1 MPSEA
6 GTIWPSML
14 FMLSN
19 QLPPAFTFGPVNDS
33 LWAAWWGDNSTTFC
47 ALVTPGMVLPPG
59 ANATTHWLPCREGG
73 EAQCAHKLLAWLR
86 SAAA

>member
-1 MPSEA
+1 
-6 GTIWPSML
+6 ML

-19 QLPPAFTFGPVNDS
+19 QLPPAFTFGHVNDS